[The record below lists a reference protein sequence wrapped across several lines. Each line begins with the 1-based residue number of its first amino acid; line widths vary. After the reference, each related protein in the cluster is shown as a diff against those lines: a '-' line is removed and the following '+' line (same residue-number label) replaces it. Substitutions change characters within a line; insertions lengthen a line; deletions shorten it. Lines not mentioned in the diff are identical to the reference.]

1 MSKHY
6 YLVRFEV
13 EDSPTAYGYHS
24 RESLYEAESLEE
36 ATERAKKNARESGF
50 DFNTGTGSSKMWFE
64 GIREITEEE
73 ADAWKKAHPPG
84 ILTVREAIEIYGRE
98 RIYGKLW
105 AGDERRERDPE
116 WRTRSH
122 ILTDEEMEKVMDC
135 TIIVAGETVCFIEP
149 NLPQDVAAKIL
160 GNPKTIIIKED
171 N

>member
-1 MSKHY
+1 MRKHY
-6 YLVRFEV
+6 LARFEV

-36 ATERAKKNARESGF
+36 ATERAKKAAKESGF

-64 GIREITEEE
+64 GIREITEGE
-73 ADAWKKAHPPG
+73 AIAWKKANPPG
-84 ILTVREAIEIYGRE
+84 ILTVREAIEIYGKD
-98 RIYGKLW
+98 RIQGRLW
-105 AGDERRERDPE
+105 AGNERCERDPE

-122 ILTDEEMEKVMDC
+122 ILTEEEIGKVMDC
-135 TIIVAGETVCFIEP
+135 MIIVDGDIVCFIEP

>member
-1 MSKHY
+1 MRKHY
-6 YLVRFEV
+6 LARFEV

-24 RESLYEAESLEE
+24 SESLYEAESLEE
-36 ATERAKKNARESGF
+36 ATERAKKAAKDSGF

-73 ADAWKKAHPPG
+73 ADAWKKANPPG
-84 ILTVREAIEIYGRE
+84 ILTVRKAIEIYGKN
-98 RIYGKLW
+98 RICGKLW
-105 AGDERRERDPE
+105 AGHERREKDPE

-135 TIIVAGETVCFIEP
+135 TIIVTGETVCFIKP
-149 NLPQDVAAKIL
+149 NLPQDVATKIL
-160 GNPKTIIIKED
+160 GNPETIIIKGD